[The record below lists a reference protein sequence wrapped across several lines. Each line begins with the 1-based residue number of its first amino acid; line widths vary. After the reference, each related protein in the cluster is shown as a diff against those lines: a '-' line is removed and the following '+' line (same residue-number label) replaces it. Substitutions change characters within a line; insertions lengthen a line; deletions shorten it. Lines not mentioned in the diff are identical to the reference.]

1 MEGAIIKKEQ
11 TKTLGIS
18 ANSCAQRD
26 SARDNARESDGEV
39 DGEVDDEVDDEVD
52 CGPNQAASQVQ
63 REHLLQTS
71 LILCRLRPNA

>member
-39 DGEVDDEVDDEVD
+39 DDEVDDEVD
-52 CGPNQAASQVQ
+52 
-63 REHLLQTS
+63 
-71 LILCRLRPNA
+71 